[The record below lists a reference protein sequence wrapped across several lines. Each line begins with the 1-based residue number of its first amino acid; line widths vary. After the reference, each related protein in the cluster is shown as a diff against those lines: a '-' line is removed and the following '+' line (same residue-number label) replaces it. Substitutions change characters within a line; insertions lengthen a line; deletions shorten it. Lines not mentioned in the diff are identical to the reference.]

1 VWNHTNLRE
10 EPLDH
15 ALGRSRGGLS
25 TKIHQ
30 LCDRH
35 GRHWWSCS
43 APDRHTTHPCAATC
57 WPGCEFPVSGPA
69 DRAPPRPRRSPTGP
83 IRPGPHVNCCAP
95 GGSPPSSP
103 ERRDQIEGRRRRGT
117 KGGRPVS
124 YDPIAYK
131 GRNVVERSFNAFN
144 NWRGIATR
152 YDALTYRGAAVLAA
166 IVIWLGHL
174 GHTP

>member
-1 VWNHTNLRE
+1 MSGWMSDPPPRTAHHPDRGARRPGLFGQGHTRQL
-10 EPLDH
+10 LC
-15 ALGRSRGGLS
+15 SRGI
-25 TKIHQ
+25 TAVI
-30 LCDRH
+30 
-35 GRHWWSCS
+35 
-43 APDRHTTHPCAATC
+43 
-57 WPGCEFPVSGPA
+57 
-69 DRAPPRPRRSPTGP
+69 
-83 IRPGPHVNCCAP
+83 
-95 GGSPPSSP
+95 P

-144 NWRGIATR
+144 NCRGIATR